1 MIKPLTTIAAAG
13 ALAAATVAVPTQAN
27 ALAQWI
33 VPAIVV
39 AGVGGLA
46 VGAVATANAGS
57 YAYSPAYAPRAPY
70 MFSPARAASCQI
82 VRERAPNG
90 TIRRVQ
96 SLRVT
101 PSDVRARSQETPR
114 RSFPRGDFPCITSTA
129 ASARHRFLHRRYELL
144 EREGLGQ
151 EGELSVL
158 G

>member
-46 VGAVATANAGS
+46 VGAVATANAGT
-57 YAYSPAYAPRAPY
+57 YASSPVYAPSGAVYVQPRA
-70 MFSPARAASCQI
+70 AASCQI

-96 SLRVT
+96 IC
-101 PSDVRARSQETPR
+101 Q
-114 RSFPRGDFPCITSTA
+114 
-129 ASARHRFLHRRYELL
+129 
-144 EREGLGQ
+144 
-151 EGELSVL
+151 
-158 G
+158 